1 MLMLRNKKERSPDRS
16 FFAVCLNWACAE
28 WRIENG
34 EWKMNAMAECWP
46 LRLNV
51 CKSLETVRRGRTH
64 GSFSC
69 PSGNSLSV
77 APAESKPYVQRY
89 AVCELR
95 IFYEINAMVTR
106 LPYPFWI
113 TQPSGRHLRNTRQCT
128 TKFHKQNR
136 HIRRKTSVCAGFRLQ
151 LRKILVSQLQIVR
164 KQRPQPFFAAGTVP
178 RYRRW
183 TDPKPFSA
191 LFAG

>member
-1 MLMLRNKKERSPDRS
+1 MLMLRNKKERSGDRS

-34 EWKMNAMAECWP
+34 EWKMNAMAECCVCGQWPP

-51 CKSLETVRRGRTH
+51 CKSLETVRRGHTQGHLLWPFGQFTFCRACEESTV
-64 GSFSC
+64 C
-69 PSGNSLSV
+69 V
-77 APAESKPYVQRY
+77 AVH
-89 AVCELR
+89 C
-95 IFYEINAMVTR
+95 
-106 LPYPFWI
+106 
-113 TQPSGRHLRNTRQCT
+113 QCT

-136 HIRRKTSVCAGFRLQ
+136 HIRRETSVCAGFRLQ
-151 LRKILVSQLQIVR
+151 LRKILMSQLQIVR
-164 KQRPQPFFAAGTVP
+164 KQRPQPLFAAGAVP